1 MTIGIVI
8 KFIALLMICLIIAFV
23 SGGIIAMIDMDLK
36 TNKDKD

>member
-8 KFIALLMICLIIAFV
+8 KFVALLMICLIIAFV

-36 TNKDKD
+36 TNEDKD